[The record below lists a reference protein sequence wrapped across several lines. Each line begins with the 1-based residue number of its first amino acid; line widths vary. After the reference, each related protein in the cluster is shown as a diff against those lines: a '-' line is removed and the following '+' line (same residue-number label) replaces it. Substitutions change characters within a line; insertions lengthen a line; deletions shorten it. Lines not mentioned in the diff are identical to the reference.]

1 MSLAD
6 FPDSGKPEWK
16 FKKNPSRFLEE
27 VASGTPITITQGRKA
42 NAILIPRDT
51 WARLLIRLEELEDE
65 LETRELL
72 ADPKIQERLREG
84 LPARGIPLA
93 KARARSSSPFIWSES
108 QWKNQKLRDVPN
120 VVNGGWQFLRAYIR

>member
-1 MSLAD
+1 MNLSEVVD
-6 FPDSGKPEWK
+6 RVVQISD

-65 LETRELL
+65 LETRELV
-72 ADPKIQERLREG
+72 ADPKVQERLREG

-93 KARARSSSPFIWSES
+93 EARAS
-108 QWKNQKLRDVPN
+108 
-120 VVNGGWQFLRAYIR
+120 LRARRRAKR

>member
-1 MSLAD
+1 MNLTTVDRVVQISD
-6 FPDSGKPEWK
+6 

-42 NAILIPRDT
+42 DAILVPREA
-51 WARLLIRLEELEDE
+51 WARLLVRLQELEDE

-72 ADPKIQERLREG
+72 ADPKVQQRLKEG

-93 KARARSSSPFIWSES
+93 DARGRLRSRR
-108 QWKNQKLRDVPN
+108 KR
-120 VVNGGWQFLRAYIR
+120 R